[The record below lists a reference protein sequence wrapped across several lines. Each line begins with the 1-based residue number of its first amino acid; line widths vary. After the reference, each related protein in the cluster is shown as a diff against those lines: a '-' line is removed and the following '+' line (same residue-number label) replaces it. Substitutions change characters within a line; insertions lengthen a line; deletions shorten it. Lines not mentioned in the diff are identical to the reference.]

1 MDKRRNSD
9 LILLAYRL
17 QEIQKTGGKTTI
29 RHDDDSG
36 KHDFIKYTPTPGSPY
51 LGVQRMLGYVGWK
64 ADVTDL
70 IGKAIGYITIN
81 ADPLTRN

>member
-1 MDKRRNSD
+1 
-9 LILLAYRL
+9 
-17 QEIQKTGGKTTI
+17 
-29 RHDDDSG
+29 
-36 KHDFIKYTPTPGSPY
+36 
-51 LGVQRMLGYVGWK
+51 MLGYVGWK

>member
-36 KHDFIKYTPTPGSPY
+36 KHDFIKYTPDT
-51 LGVQRMLGYVGWK
+51 WF
-64 ADVTDL
+64 
-70 IGKAIGYITIN
+70 TISRCTEH
-81 ADPLTRN
+81 AGICWLEGRRH